1 MDSMNELDTE
11 KLHKKTRRLSF
22 MDTFFYNGFFIIT
35 QGFIL
40 TGLALEYR
48 AEELVI
54 SVIGV
59 LPVLSQLVQLLV
71 PFIMNR
77 TGTRKR
83 ALLSTALISRITVAF
98 ISITL
103 ATGMVHQSILLI
115 LLSVIAICNSFASN
129 FWVSIMKDIVP
140 ANISGRFYSRRNLLS
155 SFTAMSMTFIYSS
168 ILDNVPG
175 RKGFIIVSIIAT
187 GFALA
192 DFLVLALHYVPPR
205 QEPSYSVGV
214 FIRPLKDLQFRKF
227 ISFSFVWN
235 FALAISSPFFS
246 YHQIINLKLD
256 YSFMS
261 IMTIVN
267 SLSLMVFYLLWGK
280 ITDEIG
286 GFDVAHFTLGITI
299 FLPITWVFTNLGT
312 IFLIPVNQVVS
323 GFAWSGVNL
332 TLFTTM
338 MTLFPGERAEAYF
351 AVLSFANGLGAL
363 SGSLLGGVLATLM
376 KSIKFDIFGF
386 PFYGIQLLFVFSSL
400 FRFLAWT
407 FLKRIRVGKKSSIP
421 MIIYNITAASA
432 NRSVARI
439 FEFPSIYAA
448 IKGRVAKKIVRDD

>member
-1 MDSMNELDTE
+1 
-11 KLHKKTRRLSF
+11 
-22 MDTFFYNGFFIIT
+22 
-35 QGFIL
+35 
-40 TGLALEYR
+40 
-48 AEELVI
+48 
-54 SVIGV
+54 
-59 LPVLSQLVQLLV
+59 
-71 PFIMNR
+71 
-77 TGTRKR
+77 
-83 ALLSTALISRITVAF
+83 
-98 ISITL
+98 
-103 ATGMVHQSILLI
+103 
-115 LLSVIAICNSFASN
+115 
-129 FWVSIMKDIVP
+129 
-140 ANISGRFYSRRNLLS
+140 
-155 SFTAMSMTFIYSS
+155 MTFIYSS

-175 RKGFIIVSIIAT
+175 RKGFIIVSIIAA
-187 GFALA
+187 GFALI
-192 DFLVLALHYVPPR
+192 DFLVLALHHVPPR

-214 FIRPLKDLQFRKF
+214 FLRPLKDLQFRKF

-286 GFDVAHFTLGITI
+286 GFDVVHFTLGITI
-299 FLPITWVFTNLGT
+299 FLPLTWVFTNPGT
-312 IFLIPVNQVVS
+312 TFLIPINQVVS

-338 MTLFPGERAEAYF
+338 MALFPGERAEAYF

-363 SGSLLGGVLATLM
+363 LGSLLGGVLATLM
-376 KSIKFDIFGF
+376 KNIKLDLFGF
-386 PFYGIQLLFVFSSL
+386 PFYGIQLLFVLSSL

-407 FLKRIRVGKKSSIP
+407 LLKRIRVGKKSSIP
-421 MIIYNITAASA
+421 RIIYNITAASA

-439 FEFPSIYAA
+439 SEFPSIYAA
-448 IKGRVAKKIVRDD
+448 IKGKVAKKIARGD